1 MASLQLYLPFSTGSS
16 LPNFRFRRT
25 PVQSSRERQALFNRI
40 APVYDNLNDLL
51 SLGQH
56 RIWKRMSV
64 SWSGAKMGDSV
75 LDLCCG
81 SGDIAFLLS
90 EKVEVNGKVIGL
102 DFSKD
107 QLSVASSRKKLKSK
121 ACYMNIEWVEGDA
134 LDLPFS
140 NGQFDAIAMGYG
152 LRNVVDKRSRVPIL
166 DFNKSANPVTASFQE
181 MMIDNVVVPVASGF
195 GLEEDYR
202 YLKRSIREF
211 LTGEELEKL
220 ALDVGFSDARY
231 YEIGGGLMGNL
242 AMKEICR
249 VLKAGSRVSILDFNK
264 SAYPVT
270 SSQPSLQEMMIDI
283 VVVPGAS
290 RFGLVDGY
298 KYLKRSIR
306 EFLTGDELEKLAL
319 DVGFSDARYYEIA
332 GGLMG
337 NLVATR

>member
-1 MASLQLYLPFSTGSS
+1 MALLLPFSTGSS

-25 PVQSSRERQALFNRI
+25 PVRSSSERLALFNRV
-40 APVYDNLNDLL
+40 APFYNNLTDLL

-64 SWSGAKMGDSV
+64 SWSGAKVGDSV

-81 SGDIAFLLS
+81 SGDVAFLSS
-90 EKVEVNGKVIGL
+90 EKVEVQGKVIGL
-102 DFSKD
+102 DFAKD
-107 QLSVASSRKKLKSK
+107 QLSVASSRQKLKSK
-121 ACYMNIEWVEGDA
+121 ACYMNIEWVVGDA

-140 NGQFDAIAMGYG
+140 NGHFDAITMGYG
-152 LRNVVDKRSRVPIL
+152 LRNVVDKH
-166 DFNKSANPVTASFQE
+166 K
-181 MMIDNVVVPVASGF
+181 
-195 GLEEDYR
+195 
-202 YLKRSIREF
+202 
-211 LTGEELEKL
+211 
-220 ALDVGFSDARY
+220 
-231 YEIGGGLMGNL
+231 

-270 SSQPSLQEMMIDI
+270 SSQPSLQEMMMDI

-290 RFGLVDGY
+290 RFGLVDDY
-298 KYLKRSIR
+298 KYLKSSIR